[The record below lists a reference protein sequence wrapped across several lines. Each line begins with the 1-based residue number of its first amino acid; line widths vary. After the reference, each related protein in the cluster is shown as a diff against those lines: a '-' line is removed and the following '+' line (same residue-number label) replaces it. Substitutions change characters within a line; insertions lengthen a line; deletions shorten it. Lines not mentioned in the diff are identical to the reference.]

1 MGARPTG
8 TANAARVADLVAELA
23 VPGLNPRSVAALGG
37 AGTVRKLH
45 QKEGALAAA
54 MQEANARKCGG
65 KWRQYDP
72 KAVVTVDAD
81 AHKQGGFVC
90 WVDDQGNQVVGGG
103 AGGGGGGGGGDALRT
118 VAVLALPCTNP
129 NHALDATPGDMGCLV
144 GYVVLAC
151 LCVRVCVCGWLCV

>member
-1 MGARPTG
+1 
-8 TANAARVADLVAELA
+8 VADLVAELA

-45 QKEGALAAA
+45 QEGALAAA

-72 KAVVTVDAD
+72 KVHVTVDAD

-90 WVDDQGNQVVGGG
+90 WVDDQGNKVAGG
-103 AGGGGGGGGGDALRT
+103 AGGGGGGGALRT

-151 LCVRVCVCGWLCV
+151 LCGCVAV

>member
-45 QKEGALAAA
+45 QEGALTDA
-54 MQEANARKCGG
+54 MQVAKARKCGG
-65 KWRQYDP
+65 RWRSYDP
-72 KAVVTVDAD
+72 KVHVTVDAD

-90 WVDDQGNQVVGGG
+90 WVDDQGNKV
-103 AGGGGGGGGGDALRT
+103 AGPSWRCPAPTPTTPWTRPRGTWAAWWGTWCLLAC
-118 VAVLALPCTNP
+118 VAVC
-129 NHALDATPGDMGCLV
+129 DCGCDCDC
-144 GYVVLAC
+144 AA
-151 LCVRVCVCGWLCV
+151 VCVCCCRDSYCRL

>member
-1 MGARPTG
+1 LGARPTG

-45 QKEGALAAA
+45 QKAGALAAA

-81 AHKQGGFVC
+81 AHKQGRFVC
-90 WVDDQGNQVVGGG
+90 WVDDQGNQVAGG
-103 AGGGGGGGGGDALRT
+103 AGGGDDALRT

-151 LCVRVCVCGWLCV
+151 LGVAV